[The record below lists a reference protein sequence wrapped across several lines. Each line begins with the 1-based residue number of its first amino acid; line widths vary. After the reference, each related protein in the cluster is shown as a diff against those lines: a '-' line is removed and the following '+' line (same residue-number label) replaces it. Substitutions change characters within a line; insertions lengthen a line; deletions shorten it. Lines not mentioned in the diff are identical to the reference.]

1 MQAPACCVPL
11 KKPMVTRLQ
20 GPLYEAKP
28 GEGLQLEHARQHPVA
43 RRRSGR
49 PKVRVNGEEPQR
61 RREVVPNLARRRLS
75 PVWEQAPF
83 LVGAMREEKP
93 P

>member
-1 MQAPACCVPL
+1 MQALACCVPL

-43 RRRSGR
+43 SKALG
-49 PKVRVNGEEPQR
+49 
-61 RREVVPNLARRRLS
+61 
-75 PVWEQAPF
+75 
-83 LVGAMREEKP
+83 
-93 P
+93 